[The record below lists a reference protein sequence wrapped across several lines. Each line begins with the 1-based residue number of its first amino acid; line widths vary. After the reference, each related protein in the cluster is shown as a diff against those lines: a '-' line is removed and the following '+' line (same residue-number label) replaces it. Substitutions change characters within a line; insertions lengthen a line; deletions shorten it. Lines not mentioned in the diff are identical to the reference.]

1 MSKTVMTV
9 AVVMGAAKRVLALAK
24 LRRMTAEEYGR
35 AMALMSL
42 QDAGWWRRSTKE
54 SQL

>member
-1 MSKTVMTV
+1 MSRKLTAAAM
-9 AVVMGAAKRVLALAK
+9 VMGAAKRVLALAK

-42 QDAGWWRRSTKE
+42 QDAGWWNRSTKE

>member
-1 MSKTVMTV
+1 MSKKMMAV
-9 AVVMGAAKRVLALAK
+9 AVVIGAAKRVLSLAK
-24 LRRMTAEEYGR
+24 LRRMTAEEHGR

-42 QDAGWWRRSTKE
+42 QDAGWWGRSTKE